1 MARRPPVRQ
10 KRPMTAKAMAELF
23 NFSIRTVMRAVSLP
37 REEYLANA
45 LTRTKPWE
53 ALGISRATW
62 YRRGKPEPTP
72 ETPNLA
78 VNPTAMASL
87 DNENA

>member
-10 KRPMTAKAMAELF
+10 KRPMTAKAMAERF
-23 NFSIRTVMRAVSLP
+23 NCSIRTVMRAVALP

-53 ALGISRATW
+53 ALGMSRATW
-62 YRRGKPEPTP
+62 YRKGKPEFKP

-78 VNPTAMASL
+78 VNPTPMACL
-87 DNENA
+87 DNENT